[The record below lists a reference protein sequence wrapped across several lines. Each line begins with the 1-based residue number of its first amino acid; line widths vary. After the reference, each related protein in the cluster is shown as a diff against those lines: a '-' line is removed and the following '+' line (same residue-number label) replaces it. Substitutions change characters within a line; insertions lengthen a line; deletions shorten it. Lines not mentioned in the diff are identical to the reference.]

1 MYIINLE
8 LEHKFID
15 NYPITAYSSNVYTK
29 ALNDTEVLQ
38 NYNATKNKI
47 WIIINIFKKFLLF
60 NIDMT
65 KQEAEKRYMN

>member
-1 MYIINLE
+1 MLKYCRITMYIINLE

-38 NYNATKNKI
+38 NYNVQKTR
-47 WIIINIFKKFLLF
+47 FGL
-60 NIDMT
+60 
-65 KQEAEKRYMN
+65 